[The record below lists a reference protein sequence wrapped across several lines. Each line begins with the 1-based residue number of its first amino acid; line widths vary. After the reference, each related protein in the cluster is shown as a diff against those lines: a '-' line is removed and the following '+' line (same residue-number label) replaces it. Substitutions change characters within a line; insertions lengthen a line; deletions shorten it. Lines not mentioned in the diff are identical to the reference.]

1 MRSHGQWT
9 DSRERPC
16 KWYQCL
22 DQTASGDGL
31 SHARSQIREIRSRG
45 RLPIIVGGT
54 HYYTQSLLFQE
65 PPIAAPTTIGKPGDN
80 KLSRQEISAR
90 YPILNASTEEIWT
103 RLKEED
109 PVMAQRW
116 HPNDRRRIQR
126 SLEIFL
132 LTGKRAS
139 DTYDEQRR
147 AAAPPKMTLPEL
159 ESKPS
164 LTSVTETLNVS
175 TEAPAGRTLRFPTLI
190 LWAYAAAD
198 VLKPR
203 LEERVHAMLRGG
215 LLSEVELLDRQR
227 RDEQGRGI
235 STDTTRGIWV
245 SIGYKEFLPFLTA
258 LNSGQVSAVELE
270 SIEEKAIRRTQTA
283 TWQYAK
289 RQIRWIRIKLLHA
302 VSDAGAKQ
310 QIFVLGGDGESA
322 DGFSSVI
329 ATGADLVHRFLG
341 GAQLPAAAPVSP
353 LGAEL
358 LVPKQDDMSRNPELW
373 VRKRCEVCETVTV
386 TEQDWAQHVRSRGHR
401 RATKLKKERPQHRF
415 GWSAGEPLDDP
426 PI

>member
-1 MRSHGQWT
+1 
-9 DSRERPC
+9 
-16 KWYQCL
+16 
-22 DQTASGDGL
+22 
-31 SHARSQIREIRSRG
+31 
-45 RLPIIVGGT
+45 
-54 HYYTQSLLFQE
+54 
-65 PPIAAPTTIGKPGDN
+65 
-80 KLSRQEISAR
+80 
-90 YPILNASTEEIWT
+90 
-103 RLKEED
+103 
-109 PVMAQRW
+109 MAQRW

-126 SLEIFL
+126 SLEIYL

-139 DTYDEQRR
+139 DIYDEQRR
-147 AAAPPKMTLPEL
+147 AAGPPKMIQPEL
-159 ESKPS
+159 GSQPS
-164 LTSVTETLNVS
+164 PTSIAETLDISTET
-175 TEAPAGRTLRFPTLI
+175 PAGRTLRSPTLI
-190 LWAYAAAD
+190 LWTHAVAD

-215 LLSEVELLDRQR
+215 LLSEVELLDRQG

-258 LNSGQVSAVELE
+258 LTGAQVSTVELE
-270 SIEEKAIRRTQTA
+270 SIKNEAIRRTQTA

-302 VSDAGAKQ
+302 VLDAGAKER
-310 QIFVLGGDGESA
+310 IFVLGGDDESS

-329 ATGADLVHRFLG
+329 ETAADLVHRFLV
-341 GAQLPAAAPVSP
+341 GAQLPAAASVSS

-373 VRKRCEVCETVTV
+373 VRKTCEVCETVTV
-386 TEQDWAQHVRSRGHR
+386 TEHDWAQHLRSRGHR
-401 RATKLKKERPQHRF
+401 RATKRKKERPQRN
-415 GWSAGEPLDDP
+415 SELATGESLEES